1 MYMFSQWFIFL
12 LFLHACTS
20 FRVSLAVPF
29 SCLLF
34 SICVAYAETGLLVL
48 MYLICS
54 LCLVVMCLPDCPT

>member
-12 LFLHACTS
+12 LFLHGCIN
-20 FRVSLAVPF
+20 FRVSFAVPY

-34 SICVAYAETGLLVL
+34 SICVAYADAGLLVL

-54 LCLVVMCLPDCPT
+54 LYLIVMGLPDCPT